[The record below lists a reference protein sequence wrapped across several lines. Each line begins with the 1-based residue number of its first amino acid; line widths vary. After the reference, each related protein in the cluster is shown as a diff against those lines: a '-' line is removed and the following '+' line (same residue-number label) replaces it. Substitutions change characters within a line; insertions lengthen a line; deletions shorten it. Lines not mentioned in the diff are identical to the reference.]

1 MKGGAV
7 TVLRHLEDRIPD
19 AKSFEKQVDILYLSA
34 HGETTFDSI
43 TIVPE
48 NTFVAFMGISGFM
61 RYIGIHEFPNFSPL
75 LCPDYIDVTKGSSRP
90 GGGNTTQHEE
100 YFQRIYDNYIT
111 GRTDEY
117 VPYEYS
123 MIYVPGDIL
132 PNMNFTFASDSSTVW
147 AKGLYTLPVDFAMAK
162 ALEPGYDENAYIIRV
177 LEMKDRGKITEDELD
192 KAGVLPERKV
202 DFDALVLLGTSEER
216 IAYLK
221 TTYGSKWYTFL
232 WFAHPDVIQPEVNL
246 EQFNYPSNQLNTPE
260 FIEDE
265 IPIEDLNIELSRIFN
280 DIKDYSMYG
289 TKPYKLL
296 IIGSCRGP
304 IGVRSEYENAL
315 KKILIS
321 RYTQPVAGNL
331 PREVEPLRRLARQF
345 SFSSKQELCAS
356 PDEPTFS
363 VLPLHPL
370 LERIRKLKS
379 LTATYTSETRDD
391 LPSELF
397 RNINYFFRLRY
408 GADILNYKLLMS
420 PFATFLSLLVYP
432 YPVLETTDERFLPLK
447 VLVEDCLRIGR
458 QQFGPFIVQLREFF
472 GATVPASV
480 SIGDLLR
487 SITGIPIR
495 SKTTSE
501 ERNTER
507 TALRNLRT
515 AMSVPQRNAKEEEER
530 SEYTKML
537 YEGVDNQI
545 NYLSDETK
553 KYSKLFRQAMNTLE
567 SNTNRTREREL
578 LPKLR
583 FNRDLFNDIYLR
595 FVPNLEALFAPYQSA
610 VYPKLITFITHANK
624 VIRQFTELKEEM
636 DQLVQN
642 LESRQTKLNK
652 LRRQSGTRKLI
663 PSARKTRKSRREKLV

>member
-7 TVLRHLEDRIPD
+7 TVLKHLQDRIPD

-34 HGETTFDSI
+34 HGVTTFDSI

-48 NTFVAFMGISGFM
+48 DTFVVFLGISGFI
-61 RYIGIHEFPNFSPL
+61 RYVGVHEFPNFMNL
-75 LCPDYIDVTKGSSRP
+75 LNPEFIDISEGSSRE
-90 GGGNTTQHEE
+90 GGGNTTQQEE

-117 VPYEYS
+117 VPYEHS
-123 MIYVPGDIL
+123 MMYIPGDIL
-132 PNMNFTFASDSSTVW
+132 PNMKFTFASDTGAFW
-147 AKGLYTLPVDFAMAK
+147 AKGLYTLPVDVPMAI
-162 ALEPGYDENAYIIRV
+162 ALEPAYDNNGYIVRV
-177 LEMKDRGKITEDELD
+177 LEMLDIGNLIKDDID
-192 KAGVLPERKV
+192 KANVLPERRV
-202 DFDALVLLGTSEER
+202 DFDALVLLGNSKDR
-216 IAYLK
+216 IAYLNTK
-221 TTYGSKWYTFL
+221 YGTNWNSFN
-232 WFAHPDVIQPEVNL
+232 WFTNPAAIQPKINL

-265 IPIEDLNIELSRIFN
+265 IPIEELNIELSSLFS

-289 TKPYKLL
+289 MKQYKLL

-304 IGVRSEYENAL
+304 LGVRSAYEDAL
-315 KKILIS
+315 KKIMIL
-321 RYTQPVAGNL
+321 RYTVPKAGNL

-345 SFSSKQELCAS
+345 SFSAKQELCAS

-370 LERIRKLKS
+370 LDRIRKLKP
-379 LTATYTSETRDD
+379 LTATYTSETRDN
-391 LPSELF
+391 LPAELF
-397 RNINYFFRLRY
+397 RSINYFFRLRY
-408 GADILNYKLLMS
+408 GADILNYRLLMS

-432 YPVLETTDERFLPLK
+432 YPILETTDERFLPLK
-447 VLVEDCLRIGR
+447 TLVEDCLRVGR

-472 GATVPASV
+472 GANVPASV

-495 SKTTSE
+495 SNITAE
-501 ERNTER
+501 IRNVER

-530 SEYTKML
+530 EEYTKLL
-537 YEGVDNQI
+537 YEGVDKQI
-545 NYLSDETK
+545 KYLSNETK
-553 KYSKLFRQAMNTLE
+553 KYSKLFRETVNTLE
-567 SNTNRTREREL
+567 SNTNRTHEREI
-578 LPKLR
+578 LPKLK
-583 FNRDLFNDIYLR
+583 FNYVLLNDIYLR
-595 FVPNLEALFAPYQSA
+595 FVPELETLFAPYQSP

-624 VIRQFTELKEEM
+624 VIRQFTQLKDEM
-636 DQLVQN
+636 NQLVQN
-642 LESRQTKLNK
+642 LESRQKKLNK

-663 PSARKTRKSRREKLV
+663 SSARKTRKSRREKLV